1 MFSQKARRLTGGF
14 LRYAADLP
22 PGRMRCACIQFEMSL
37 REYFGESFINSYC
50 TMKTAEWNAYTRHLT
65 EWERQTTLDC

>member
-1 MFSQKARRLTGGF
+1 VFSQKARRLTGGF

-37 REYFGESFINSYC
+37 REYFGVRPI
-50 TMKTAEWNAYTRHLT
+50 
-65 EWERQTTLDC
+65 